1 MLAPRGLAEGY
12 LARGGRVVAEIR
24 NGGIPVV
31 LLAWSN
37 RDEG

>member
-1 MLAPRGLAEGY
+1 

-37 RDEG
+37 RD

>member
-1 MLAPRGLAEGY
+1 M
-12 LARGGRVVAEIR
+12 ARGGRIVAEIR